1 MINMKQL
8 AFLLTAAVTA
18 VSGAGFEEISAAR
31 IRSHVKFLAS
41 DLLEGRGVGTRGGQ
55 LTTEYLATQ
64 FALVGAK
71 PAGENGTYFQKV
83 MLVGTTTS
91 KDVSLSISGQGM
103 NLTLKWLEEFVGG
116 NRRQTPE
123 EKLDAEMIFVGHGI
137 TAPEFGWDD
146 YKGVDAKGKVVV
158 LFTNEPPSEDPKF
171 FGGRALTYYGRWTY
185 KYENAARHGALG
197 AIIIHTDRTAGY
209 GWEVVRNS
217 WSGED
222 LEVKLAQG
230 EYALAFA
237 GWVTGATGDKI
248 AASLG
253 KTADELL
260 KIADTRGFEA
270 VPMPLKLT
278 ARIPSKVR
286 EIETR
291 NVVARVDGSDPKLSS
306 EAVVFSAH
314 WDHFGIGV
322 PMNGDAIYNGAVD
335 NATGCAML
343 LEMARAWASLEQKP
357 RRSALFLAVTA
368 EEGGLRG
375 SEAYAKNPV
384 VPAGKTALALNF
396 DAYYPFG
403 RTQDVV
409 VTGAERT
416 TVWPVVQ
423 EAARRMRL
431 DIKPDSKPEQG
442 FFYRSDHFSFAK
454 AGIPAFSI
462 NAGTQFLGKPSDY
475 GQKIFEEFN
484 QKNYHRPSDEYR
496 EDWDLSGMEQMAR
509 FGFLI
514 GLNVANQ
521 AKLPTWQPGDEFLAA
536 REQSLK

>member
-1 MINMKQL
+1 MKRL
-8 AFLLTAAVTA
+8 ALFLAAAVTT
-18 VSGAGFEEISAAR
+18 VFGADFEEISATR
-31 IRSHVKFLAS
+31 IRPHVKFLAS

-55 LTTEYLATQ
+55 LTTEYLAAQ
-64 FALVGAK
+64 FALAGAK
-71 PAGENGTYFQKV
+71 PAGDNGTYFQKV
-83 MLVGTTTS
+83 MLVGSTTGE
-91 KDVSLSISGQGM
+91 DVSMSVSGKGT
-103 NLTLKWLEEFVGG
+103 NLNLKWLDEFVGG
-116 NRRQTPE
+116 SRRQTPNVQF
-123 EKLDAEMIFVGHGI
+123 DAEMIFAGHGI

-185 KYENAARHGALG
+185 KFENAARHGALG
-197 AIIIHTDRTAGY
+197 AIIVHTDKSAGY

-222 LEVKLAQG
+222 LEVKLESG

-237 GWVTGATGDKI
+237 GWVTSAAGDKI
-248 AASLG
+248 AASIG
-253 KTADELL
+253 KTAEQLL
-260 KIADTRGFEA
+260 QMADTRDFQA
-270 VPMPLKLT
+270 MPLPLT
-278 ARIPSKVR
+278 VKARIPTKVR

-291 NVVARVDGSDPKLSS
+291 NVIARVDGSDPKLSS
-306 EAVVFSAH
+306 EAVAFSAH

-322 PMNGDAIYNGAVD
+322 PMDGDAIYNGAVD

-343 LEMARAWASLEQKP
+343 IEMARAWASLEQKP

-384 VPAGKTALALNF
+384 VPPGKTALALNF

-423 EAARRMRL
+423 DAARRMKL

-462 NAGTQFLGKPSDY
+462 NAGTQFLGKPADY
-475 GQKIFEEFN
+475 GEKIFEEFN

-496 EDWDLSGMEQMAR
+496 EDWDFSGMEQMAR

-514 GLNVANQ
+514 GLNTANQ
-521 AKLPTWQPGDEFLAA
+521 GRLPSWQPGDEFLAA